1 MYIDFIFFKKQFQSK
16 SDLNSDVKKF
26 LENKLHYKSGYISY
40 NENKIE
46 CVIDNCNI
54 KRAVPVRIKIDDETD
69 KNIEIFNTCKE
80 MIKNH
85 SKKDFYLNISY
96 DGLSRYFSYKLYP
109 DLAEFESKLRS
120 IAYSTLINDLGYDWV
135 KESFPHSDTTK
146 LKLEEIEKKEDNNRH
161 KEYSK
166 LIRNALDE
174 FTLKD
179 LSTYLFTEYQYPN
192 DYMIVEELL
201 NLAKS
206 GEINQEKLED
216 IESKRVPK
224 SLINRYFENDDFK
237 FIIDNFRLINDARN
251 DVMHHKEI
259 SINEY
264 NKYHEAL
271 KKSLKIV
278 NSLYNEINSIEYKKV
293 KVGEIASAFGNA
305 YRSMGALNEYIE
317 GLRNLINTELNIA
330 GKVSVNSIG
339 ESIKSQ
345 IPIPAIET
353 LTVPINE
360 HFSNLAKA
368 AVDYNSIIGEFGNT
382 QRQIVEIAGMSKIQD
397 LIKPAFSENMTQNKI
412 MKVIEDNNKKIMD
425 FNLPLGESFLD
436 DNDIEQYEDSDQS
449 E

>member
-1 MYIDFIFFKKQFQSK
+1 
-16 SDLNSDVKKF
+16 
-26 LENKLHYKSGYISY
+26 
-40 NENKIE
+40 
-46 CVIDNCNI
+46 
-54 KRAVPVRIKIDDETD
+54 
-69 KNIEIFNTCKE
+69 
-80 MIKNH
+80 
-85 SKKDFYLNISY
+85 
-96 DGLSRYFSYKLYP
+96 
-109 DLAEFESKLRS
+109 
-120 IAYSTLINDLGYDWV
+120 
-135 KESFPHSDTTK
+135 
-146 LKLEEIEKKEDNNRH
+146 
-161 KEYSK
+161 
-166 LIRNALDE
+166 
-174 FTLKD
+174 
-179 LSTYLFTEYQYPN
+179 
-192 DYMIVEELL
+192 
-201 NLAKS
+201 
-206 GEINQEKLED
+206 
-216 IESKRVPK
+216 
-224 SLINRYFENDDFK
+224 
-237 FIIDNFRLINDARN
+237 
-251 DVMHHKEI
+251 MHHKEI